1 VYEAFRE
8 LASLWQESDW
18 LTEACSRAHAR
29 LAESRHGDLPRWRAA
44 VANLPR
50 VREAAQLDCPAPRLG
65 APARNPEE
73 LRGLLMELH
82 PWRKGPLCLGGMR
95 IDTEWRSDLKWAR
108 IASRLDLRG
117 SRVLDVGCG
126 NGYFGLRMLGAGA
139 ELVVGIDPSLL
150 FMMQWGACRHFS
162 GRLANYVLPLG
173 VEDLPPG
180 PAGFDC
186 IFSMGVLYH
195 RRNPASHL
203 LRLRSLA
210 GAGATLVLES
220 LVLPAG
226 QECDVLAPE
235 GSYARMRN
243 VWVVPGTERL
253 LSWVREAGFAGAEV
267 VDVSRTSTEEQRPT
281 TWMRFESLEHA
292 LDPED
297 RSRTVEGYP
306 APERAL
312 VIARAGSGSGT

>member
-1 VYEAFRE
+1 
-8 LASLWQESDW
+8 
-18 LTEACSRAHAR
+18 
-29 LAESRHGDLPRWRAA
+29 
-44 VANLPR
+44 
-50 VREAAQLDCPAPRLG
+50 
-65 APARNPEE
+65 
-73 LRGLLMELH
+73 
-82 PWRKGPLCLGGMR
+82 
-95 IDTEWRSDLKWAR
+95 
-108 IASRLDLRG
+108 
-117 SRVLDVGCG
+117 
-126 NGYFGLRMLGAGA
+126 MLGAGA